1 MKKLFLSILVIC
13 SLLGGNAYAYN
24 FKETINQYSSAN
36 KGNVAII
43 YVLTRCSALLSF
55 TSAMIINE
63 SGQNKNS
70 KIYTDYSIIA
80 IHAATKVYLNHHSVT
95 YDKARENL
103 LERRMRLISFYRED
117 AKELFLRNGSYLS
130 GYILGDLET
139 CVLVSETIKNR

>member
-1 MKKLFLSILVIC
+1 MKKLLGIVVLGLLLS
-13 SLLGGNAYAYN
+13 GNAYAYN
-24 FKETINQYSSAN
+24 FKETINQYSKVN
-36 KGNVAII
+36 EGNVATI

-63 SGQNKNS
+63 SGQNKTS
-70 KIYTDYSIIA
+70 KIYKDYSIIA
-80 IHAATKVYLNHHSVT
+80 IHTATNVYLKHHGVS

-130 GYILGDLET
+130 GYIREDLET
-139 CVLVSETIKNR
+139 CTFVSKSLINR

>member
-1 MKKLFLSILVIC
+1 MKKILGIIVLGLLLS
-13 SLLGGNAYAYN
+13 GNAYAYN
-24 FKETINQYSSAN
+24 FKETINQYSSVN
-36 KGNVAII
+36 KGNVATI

-70 KIYTDYSIIA
+70 KIYTDYSIIV
-80 IHAATKVYLNHHSVT
+80 IHAATKVYLNHHGVS
-95 YDKARENL
+95 YDEARENL

-130 GYILGDLET
+130 GYIRGDLET